1 MRATIRYFAAAFTAG
16 ATIAMATQVV
26 LQVLTASIRVTAPV
40 GRPWWAGAV
49 ERSVWIAL
57 GLVMWLSAPLLG
69 EWIDDLAPGARV
81 TRRAAWGLVGVMM
94 MTLPVGHLL
103 ATWIALAMQLSVTG
117 TWASDGGILLSGA
130 YYGTV
135 LLSLTPWM
143 AAGAI
148 LRAWARHMI
157 DA

>member
-1 MRATIRYFAAAFTAG
+1 MRATIRHFSAAFATG
-16 ATIAMATQVV
+16 ATIALVTQVL
-26 LQVLTASIRVTAPV
+26 LQALTSSIRVTAPM
-40 GRPWWAGAV
+40 RPPWWAAAV
-49 ERSVWIAL
+49 ENSVWIAL

-69 EWIDDLAPGARV
+69 EWIDDLAPGAV
-81 TRRAAWGLVGVMM
+81 VPRRTAWGLVGLMM

-103 ATWIALAMQLSVTG
+103 GTWIVLAMQLSVPG
-117 TWASDGGILLSGA
+117 PWASEGGIFLSGA

-157 DA
+157 DG